1 MPKRITFQFEDD
13 LDYQMQAIHSTIELF
28 KGLSR
33 NVDGIYRPNRT
44 RKFGEGDPVR
54 NSDIV
59 VGTRLLKNLR
69 RVQLANN
76 LFADNTLEDGN
87 NFTIEMETGTGK
99 TYVYLRT
106 ILELYKEYGFKKFMI
121 VVPSIAIR
129 KGVEKS
135 MEQLTDHFKR
145 LYNIDIGK
153 HNFIYDSSNSKQI
166 SSKLVES
173 NDLSICVLNIQAF
186 NKSTNKIRQEDE
198 YGQNLWEDIKYIKPI
213 VIIDE
218 PQKIEGTKEKIK
230 IISCY

>member
-28 KGLSR
+28 RGLSR

-145 LYNIDIGK
+145 LYNIDIG
-153 HNFIYDSSNSKQI
+153 NT
-166 SSKLVES
+166 
-173 NDLSICVLNIQAF
+173 VLFMIVVTQ
-186 NKSTNKIRQEDE
+186 NKSV
-198 YGQNLWEDIKYIKPI
+198 QN
-213 VIIDE
+213 
-218 PQKIEGTKEKIK
+218 
-230 IISCY
+230 